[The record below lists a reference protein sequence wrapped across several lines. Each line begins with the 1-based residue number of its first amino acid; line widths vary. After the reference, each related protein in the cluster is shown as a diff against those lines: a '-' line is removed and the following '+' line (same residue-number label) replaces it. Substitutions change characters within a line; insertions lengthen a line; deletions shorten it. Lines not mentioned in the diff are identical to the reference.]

1 MCYSL
6 PEEYQ
11 REFTVWGFGL
21 FLSADVEPKLRLSVW
36 EQRAR
41 PCFLFWSQFLQ
52 LFQTKFGCSHGAIK
66 TNFSFY
72 PQNKIDSHYSSFSKW
87 SFKLDSKTLDSIYFD
102 KIYVRTW
109 SVNSGLHLVYIISAA
124 LSTWAMINNYRYNMY
139 IGMDTIYLQYHSLP
153 YQVKEDISHVHSRLF
168 RSNYW
173 HSQKQNILFNI

>member
-1 MCYSL
+1 MGSTIHGPSSDIYFLKIYILGSL
-6 PEEYQ
+6 WIKFEASN
-11 REFTVWGFGL
+11 REIRVMWTIFNFLSKCFFWTPFLAAVWGFGL

-109 SVNSGLHLVYIISAA
+109 SVNSGLHL
-124 LSTWAMINNYRYNMY
+124 LLLRDYNC
-139 IGMDTIYLQYHSLP
+139 SP
-153 YQVKEDISHVHSRLF
+153 WVS
-168 RSNYW
+168 
-173 HSQKQNILFNI
+173 

>member
-1 MCYSL
+1 MGSTIHWPSSDIYYLKIYILGSL
-6 PEEYQ
+6 WIKFEASN
-11 REFTVWGFGL
+11 REIRVMWMIFNFLSKCFFWTPFLAAVWGFGL

-87 SFKLDSKTLDSIYFD
+87 SFKSDSKTLDSIYFD

-109 SVNSGLHLVYIISAA
+109 SVNSGLHLLLIWS
-124 LSTWAMINNYRYNMY
+124 MY
-139 IGMDTIYLQYHSLP
+139 DAFFHLQC
-153 YQVKEDISHVHSRLF
+153 F
-168 RSNYW
+168 
-173 HSQKQNILFNI
+173 

>member
-1 MCYSL
+1 MGSTIHWPSSDIYYLKIYILGSL
-6 PEEYQ
+6 WIKFEASN
-11 REFTVWGFGL
+11 REIRVMWTIFNFLSKCFFWTPFLAAVWGFGL

-102 KIYVRTW
+102 KIYVRTL
-109 SVNSGLHLVYIISAA
+109 SVNSGLHLF
-124 LSTWAMINNYRYNMY
+124 STNGTINGLLYN
-139 IGMDTIYLQYHSLP
+139 
-153 YQVKEDISHVHSRLF
+153 
-168 RSNYW
+168 
-173 HSQKQNILFNI
+173 